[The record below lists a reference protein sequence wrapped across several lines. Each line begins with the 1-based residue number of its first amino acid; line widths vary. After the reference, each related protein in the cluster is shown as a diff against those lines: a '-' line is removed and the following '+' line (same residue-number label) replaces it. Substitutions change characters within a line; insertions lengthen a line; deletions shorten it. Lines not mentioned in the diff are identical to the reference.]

1 MTKADIVKRI
11 ATTTGWPHAGA
22 ERAVRSMLAGI
33 RTALKRGDTVTLVG
47 FGTFS
52 ATRRKARTVRNPRTG
67 RTMTVAGGRLPR
79 FRPSKELKQAV
90 R

>member
-1 MTKADIVKRI
+1 VTKADIVKRI
-11 ATTTGWPHAGA
+11 ATSTGWSHAVT

-52 ATRRKARTVRNPRTG
+52 AARRKARTVRNPRTG
-67 RTMTVAGGRLPR
+67 RTIAVASGRLPR

>member
-1 MTKADIVKRI
+1 MTKAEIVKRI
-11 ATTTGWPHAGA
+11 ATTTGWSHTVTD
-22 ERAVRSMLAGI
+22 RAVRSMLAGI

-52 ATRRKARTVRNPRTG
+52 AARRKARTVRNPRTG

>member
-1 MTKADIVKRI
+1 VTRAALVKRI
-11 ATTTGWPHAGA
+11 ATTTGWSNTATD
-22 ERAVRSMLAGI
+22 RAVRSMLAGI

-67 RTMTVAGGRLPR
+67 RTVTVAGGRIPR
-79 FRPSKELKQAV
+79 FRPSKELRQAV

>member
-1 MTKADIVKRI
+1 MNKAEIIKRI
-11 ATTTGWPHAGA
+11 ATSTGWSNAVTG
-22 ERAVRSMLAGI
+22 RAMRSMLAGI

-52 ATRRKARTVRNPRTG
+52 AVRRKPRTVRNPKTG
-67 RTMTVAGGRLPR
+67 RTITVAGGRLPR
-79 FRPSKELKQAV
+79 FKPSKELKQSI

>member
-1 MTKADIVKRI
+1 VTKADIVKRI
-11 ATTTGWPHAGA
+11 ATTTGWPHAVA

-52 ATRRKARTVRNPRTG
+52 AARRKARTVRNPRTG
-67 RTMTVAGGRLPR
+67 RTITVASSRLPR

>member
-1 MTKADIVKRI
+1 VTKAQLIKRI
-11 ATTTGWPHAGA
+11 ATTTGWSNAA
-22 ERAVRSMLAGI
+22 TERAVRSMLAGI
-33 RTALKRGDTVTLVG
+33 RTALRRGDTITLVG

-52 ATRRKARTVRNPRTG
+52 TVRRKARTVRNPRTG
-67 RTMTVAGGRLPR
+67 RATTVAGGRLPR

>member
-1 MTKADIVKRI
+1 MTRAQIVRRI
-11 ATTTGWPHAGA
+11 ATSTGWSHAVA
-22 ERAVRSMLAGI
+22 DRSVRSMLAGI

-52 ATRRKARTVRNPRTG
+52 AARRKARTVRNPQTG
-67 RTMTVAGGRLPR
+67 RTITVAGGRLPR

>member
-1 MTKADIVKRI
+1 MTKAHIVKRI
-11 ATTTGWPHAGA
+11 ATTTGWSHAVT

-52 ATRRKARTVRNPRTG
+52 AARRKARTVRNPRTG
-67 RTMTVAGGRLPR
+67 RTITVASGRLPR

>member
-1 MTKADIVKRI
+1 MTRAALVKRI
-11 ATTTGWPHAGA
+11 ATTTGWSHTVAD
-22 ERAVRSMLAGI
+22 RAVRSMLAGI

-52 ATRRKARTVRNPRTG
+52 AARRKARTMRNPRTG
-67 RTMTVAGGRLPR
+67 RTVTVAGGRLPR
-79 FRPSKELKQAV
+79 FRPSRELRQAV

>member
-1 MTKADIVKRI
+1 VTRAEIVKRI
-11 ATTTGWPHAGA
+11 ATTTGWSHAVTD
-22 ERAVRSMLAGI
+22 RAVRAMLAGI
-33 RTALKRGDTVTLVG
+33 RTALKRGETVTLVG

-52 ATRRKARTVRNPRTG
+52 AARRKARTVRNPRTG
-67 RTMTVAGGRLPR
+67 RTITVAGGRLPR

>member
-1 MTKADIVKRI
+1 MTRADIVKRI
-11 ATTTGWPHAGA
+11 ATTTGWSHAVTD
-22 ERAVRSMLAGI
+22 RAVRSMLMGI

-52 ATRRKARTVRNPRTG
+52 AGRRKARTVRNPRTG
-67 RTMTVAGGRLPR
+67 RTITVAGGRLPR

>member
-1 MTKADIVKRI
+1 MNRAEIIRRI
-11 ATTTGWPHAGA
+11 ATTTGWPNAVTD
-22 ERAVRSMLAGI
+22 RAVRSMLAGI
-33 RTALKRGDTVTLVG
+33 CTALKRGDTITLVG

-52 ATRRKARTVRNPRTG
+52 AVRRKPRTVRNPKTG
-67 RTMTVAGGRLPR
+67 RTITVAGGRLPR

>member
-1 MTKADIVKRI
+1 VTKADIVKRI
-11 ATTTGWPHAGA
+11 ATTTGWSNTVA
-22 ERAVRSMLAGI
+22 ERAMRSMLAGI

-52 ATRRKARTVRNPRTG
+52 AARRKARTVRNPRTG
-67 RTMTVAGGRLPR
+67 RMITVAGGRLPR

>member
-1 MTKADIVKRI
+1 MTRAEIVKRI
-11 ATTTGWPHAGA
+11 ATTTGWSHTLAD
-22 ERAVRSMLAGI
+22 RAVRSMLAGI

-52 ATRRKARTVRNPRTG
+52 AARRKARTVRNPRTG
-67 RTMTVAGGRLPR
+67 RTIRVAGGRHPR
-79 FRPSKELKQAV
+79 FRPSRELRQGI

>member
-1 MTKADIVKRI
+1 VTRAQIIKRI
-11 ATTTGWPHAGA
+11 ATSTGWSHAVTD
-22 ERAVRSMLAGI
+22 RAVRSMLAGI
-33 RTALKRGDTVTLVG
+33 RAALRRGETVTLVG

-52 ATRRKARTVRNPRTG
+52 TVRRKARTMRNPRTG
-67 RTMTVAGGRLPR
+67 RATAVAGGRLPR